1 MKAKV
6 KPNYLRITEETNA
19 LDYLIRAGDFIKET
33 ENNKLAWKW
42 VILSLHG
49 AIYGFAICASQGTNY
64 ESVTYKTK
72 KGFQKLISFDEA
84 LKRCQD
90 KTKMKMLIHS
100 QYLILTDSQKQSI
113 NFAKK
118 ELRNKFEHYIPSG
131 WSIEIHGLP
140 EIAIDLLDVIRFLA
154 IETKTY
160 IHLNQTQIKKL
171 KSVVFQSKK
180 ILKNSRL
187 YKESIISMEKV

>member
-1 MKAKV
+1 MAKI

-19 LDYLIRAGDFIKET
+19 LDYLIRAGEFIKET
-33 ENNKLAWKW
+33 EKNKLAWKW

-72 KGFQKLISFDEA
+72 KGIQRLISFDEA

-100 QYLILTDSQKQSI
+100 QHLVLTESQRESI
-113 NFAKK
+113 DIAKN

-140 EIAIDLLDVIRFLA
+140 QIAIDLLDVIRFLA

-160 IHLNQTQIKKL
+160 IHLNQTQIRKL

-187 YKESIISMEKV
+187 YKESIIASEKV